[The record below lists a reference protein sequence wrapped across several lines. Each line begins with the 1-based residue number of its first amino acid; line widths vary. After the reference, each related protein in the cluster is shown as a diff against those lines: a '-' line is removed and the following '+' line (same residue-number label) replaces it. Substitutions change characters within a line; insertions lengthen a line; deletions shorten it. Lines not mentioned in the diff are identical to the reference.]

1 MNNVPPAKFT
11 LHVIEGYIQNI
22 FLLEY
27 EHGLL
32 LFDSG
37 AVNDIKRI
45 EDYCW
50 QVLKRSPLEI
60 KLVVVSHIHPDHSGG
75 AALLRKNFGAA
86 IAAHKD
92 MDRWYSGLGGLI
104 QQAMDCFMMQGVA
117 WRTRGK
123 IERAL
128 FSRKIK
134 ADFLL
139 DDGDQLPGFADWKV
153 IHVPGHTSHD
163 LVLYNE
169 KESLLYASDCVCDV
183 KGTLRI
189 PLPIMFPRQMQAS
202 YAKLAALN
210 ASSILLAHGQAVHT
224 QIAPDFFLAVQSL
237 LQTPPTKLRNRV
249 MRMSIYSPEWWRQ
262 RILQRKESRKNGS
275 ADIANK

>member
-1 MNNVPPAKFT
+1 MNNMLPAKFT

-37 AVNDIKRI
+37 AANDIKRI

-50 QVLKRSPLEI
+50 QVIKRSPLEI
-60 KLVVVSHIHPDHSGG
+60 KLVVVSHIHPDHAGG
-75 AALLRKNFGAA
+75 AALLRKNFGTA

-92 MDRWYSGLGGLI
+92 MDRWYYGLGGLI
-104 QQAMDCFMMQGVA
+104 QQAMDCFMMQLVA

-123 IERAL
+123 LEKA
-128 FSRKIK
+128 FFARKIQ

-139 DDGDQLPGFADWKV
+139 DDGDELPGFPDWKV

-183 KGTLRI
+183 KGQLRP
-189 PLPIMFPRQMQAS
+189 PLPTMFPEQMNAS
-202 YAKLAALN
+202 YTKLAALN
-210 ASSILLAHGQAVHT
+210 VSSILLAHGQAVHT
-224 QIAPDFFLAVQSL
+224 NLAPNFFLPVQNL
-237 LQTPPTKLRNRV
+237 LHNPPTRLTHRV
-249 MRMSIYSPEWWRQ
+249 KRMSIYSPEWWRQ
-262 RILQRKESRKNGS
+262 RFLQRKDTRNKRPVDYSRK
-275 ADIANK
+275 